1 MPDRPKK
8 QGFVY
13 QNGDGARHRSPF
25 GASGQ
30 ERTAVEQCRR
40 AVEQCCRAVEQ
51 CRRSDP
57 VKQNVFHTGE

>member
-1 MPDRPKK
+1 MSGGKCRTVREK
-8 QGFVY
+8 QGFAY

-40 AVEQCCRAVEQ
+40 AVEQCCR
-51 CRRSDP
+51 SDP
-57 VKQNVFHTGE
+57 VKQSVFPTGE